1 MNKLLTLG
9 MFNRQGMKAFNEGRY
24 ADAMFQL
31 NQAGMIARQME
42 SPLHMAKV
50 CNNIGLVHMGNGKSA
65 DAFAS
70 FRKAEKAAVE
80 GAGPGNCLHR
90 TILRNMDQLGQA
102 AN

>member
-31 NQAGMIARQME
+31 SQAGMIASQLP

-50 CNNIGLVHMGNGKSA
+50 CNNIGLVHMGNGRRA
-65 DAFAS
+65 DAFSS
-70 FRKAEKAAVE
+70 FRRAEKAAVQ
-80 GAGPGNCLHR
+80 GAGVGNCLHR